1 MQAQRPEP
9 TWSLA
14 WQCTPVISALLWWAG
29 RWTGE
34 SQEAWGLEYT
44 LVNHEE
50 TLTQKDRSRGLT
62 LENLISTCA
71 MAHTCTQADYAEVY
85 VLCLNGSV
93 KGLVHDYAHK
103 TAGRLWYG
111 LCPACPLMPLFC
123 RGLLI
128 LACGTLLGLHPWALS
143 FFRQEPDSQSNM
155 LCRRHSQCHMPWI
168 ASEQM
173 LLWILTKTP
182 RVTVSQQKQ

>member
-14 WQCTPVISALLWWAG
+14 WQCIPVISALLWWAG

-85 VLCLNGSV
+85 VLCLNGSM

-111 LCPACPLMPLFC
+111 LCSACPLVPLFC
-123 RGLLI
+123 RGSFNPGLWDFSWVFILELSAFSDKNLI
-128 LACGTLLGLHPWALS
+128 A
-143 FFRQEPDSQSNM
+143 N
-155 LCRRHSQCHMPWI
+155 
-168 ASEQM
+168 
-173 LLWILTKTP
+173 LTCF
-182 RVTVSQQKQ
+182 VGNTVSVTCPELLVNKCCYGY